1 MPWWKLRIQLG
12 SLIAVLQKPIDMKH
26 LWIVTVIMVAGASI
40 ALPLGVIAAVALLRS
55 PTTAATLVP
64 ENQKV
69 IETGAMIYKQYCASC
84 HGNDLEGQENWRSPG
99 ADMKMPAPPHDASG
113 HTWHH
118 DDRILFKLTKYGL
131 GAVIGDKDY
140 KSNMPAYEDTLSDA
154 EIVAVLSFIKST
166 WPEAIQR
173 RHDQLNLQTKDN

>member
-1 MPWWKLRIQLG
+1 
-12 SLIAVLQKPIDMKH
+12 
-26 LWIVTVIMVAGASI
+26 
-40 ALPLGVIAAVALLRS
+40 
-55 PTTAATLVP
+55 
-64 ENQKV
+64 
-69 IETGAMIYKQYCASC
+69 
-84 HGNDLEGQENWRSPG
+84 
-99 ADMKMPAPPHDASG
+99 MKMPAPPHDASG